1 MRPNPKVI
9 IFDLD
14 GTLAESKQRISAD
27 MADLLVELLKKMP
40 VAVMSGAGF
49 PQFEKQFFSA
59 LPDGTPFEHL
69 YIFPD
74 NAAQC
79 FVFVQG
85 AWHPRWDYHFSDI
98 ERAHILQTLAEAL
111 AAVGLT
117 EEPTR
122 PPEW

>member
-59 LPDGTPFEHL
+59 LPDGTPF
-69 YIFPD
+69 
-74 NAAQC
+74 
-79 FVFVQG
+79 
-85 AWHPRWDYHFSDI
+85 
-98 ERAHILQTLAEAL
+98 
-111 AAVGLT
+111 
-117 EEPTR
+117 
-122 PPEW
+122 